1 MIDLERNLKDIP
13 RELTVPMEV
22 IDLFFNAGHPKEHCK
37 DLRKWRYHVIN
48 EEQFKS
54 RFGASHVFANYEET
68 ILLIKAANSLLEH
81 YKVLSDCTSVAKMDI
96 VKERNKWDYYP
107 NNLKKKSLLKPSKVI
122 VKFFKEI
129 SFNRYT
135 EMLHEWLH
143 LALSNKAAH
152 ETLSPKEIID
162 VYANL
167 KKLYSA
173 IWLIHR
179 RLMQ

>member
-1 MIDLERNLKDIP
+1 MIDLERNLKEIP
-13 RELTVPMEV
+13 PELTDPMEV
-22 IDLFFNAGHPKEHCK
+22 IDSFFNAGHPKEHRK

-48 EEQFKS
+48 EAQFKG

-81 YKVLSDCTSVAKMDI
+81 YKVLSDCTSVTKMDI
-96 VKERNKWDYYP
+96 VKERNEWDYYP
-107 NNLKKKSLLKPSKVI
+107 NNLKKKSLINPSKVI
-122 VKFFKEI
+122 VKIFKVI
-129 SFNRYT
+129 PINRYT
-135 EMLHEWLH
+135 DLLHEWLH
-143 LALSNKAAH
+143 LALSNKAAN

-173 IWLIHR
+173 IWLIYR
-179 RLMQ
+179 RLM